1 MMDYETIQAAAS
13 AHHLTI
19 VGAFHPDADDGAP
32 EGTGTLVLL
41 APAEP
46 SFWPHFKATAEYND
60 GAPDPMNR
68 WSTRTITAIADQV
81 DAAAIFPFGGP
92 PWHPF
97 IAWAMKSGSIHA
109 SPVSLLVH
117 NDQGLMISFRGALA
131 LREKIDLTPPR
142 LTPCL
147 LCAAPCEDACP
158 VNALDEDGYDV
169 AACHAFLDT
178 PDGKDCMENGCKARR
193 ACPVSHDFDR
203 NPEQSAFHM
212 RSFHPGPSA

>member
-1 MMDYETIQAAAS
+1 MNYAALQATVE

-19 VGAFHPDADDGAP
+19 VGAFHPSEGDGAP
-32 EGTGTLVLL
+32 DGTGTLVLL
-41 APAEP
+41 APHEP
-46 SFWPHFKATAEYND
+46 AFWPHFTTSPEYLD

-68 WSTRTITAIADQV
+68 WSSRILNAIAGDI
-81 DAAAIFPFGGP
+81 DATPLFPFGGP
-92 PWHPF
+92 PWLPF
-97 IAWAMKSGSIHA
+97 IAWAKKSGSIHA

-131 LREKIDLTPPR
+131 LREQIALTPPR

-158 VNALDEDGYDV
+158 VNALSEDGYDV

-178 PDGKDCMENGCKARR
+178 EDGADCMQNGCKARR
-193 ACPVSHDFDR
+193 ACPVSQDFDR
-203 NPEQSAFHM
+203 NPVQSAFHM
-212 RSFHPGPSA
+212 QSFHK

>member
-1 MMDYETIQAAAS
+1 MDYETLQTAAQ

-19 VGAFHPDADDGAP
+19 VGAFHPGPDDGTP
-32 EGTGTLVLL
+32 EGTGTLLL
-41 APAEP
+41 FAPSEP
-46 SFWPHFKATAEYND
+46 DFWPHFTASPEYTD

-68 WSTRTITAIADQV
+68 WSTRVLTAMAQETG
-81 DAAAIFPFGGP
+81 ATPIFPFGGP

-97 IAWAMKSGSIHA
+97 ISWAMKSGSIHA

-117 NDQGLMISFRGALA
+117 NDQGLMVSFRGALA
-131 LREKIDLTPPR
+131 IPEKIALTAPR

-158 VNALDEDGYDV
+158 VNALSEDGYDV
-169 AACHAFLDT
+169 AACHAFLDK
-178 PDGKDCMENGCKARR
+178 PDGQDCMTNGCKARR
-193 ACPVSHDFDR
+193 ACPVSQEFDR

-212 RSFHPGPSA
+212 AHFHP